1 MLVLARSVS
10 DFEIMASTSDE
21 SIGCVKPCFL
31 LNVELTTF
39 LNLHCRASLD
49 KVSRDLKIPWGRTG
63 SAGAALSHF
72 AFPPASSSSEATSH
86 SDSPFTPKFPLPLRG
101 KLEFS
106 FAGLRSSLSRQLR
119 NEVEQAEINAHF
131 ALQAN
136 GTNDPREEDKFSP
149 IDEGTSGGLDIPD
162 ERKVF
167 LARAFWRAAV
177 GQLEEK
183 VGLALEKLEGGKGE
197 KVKCLVVSGG
207 VAANSY
213 LRERLVDSSLTAIM
227 FLFILLFEV

>member
-1 MLVLARSVS
+1 MNRLGT
-10 DFEIMASTSDE
+10 F
-21 SIGCVKPCFL
+21 CPFL
-31 LNVELTTF
+31 FFLTLELIIFLNV
-39 LNLHCRASLD
+39 HDRASLD
-49 KVSRDLKIPWGRTG
+49 KVSRDLKIPWGTTG

-72 AFPPASSSSEATSH
+72 AFPPSSSSSDTTSH

-131 ALQAN
+131 ALQAS

-149 IDEGTSGGLDIPD
+149 IDEGTSGGLDIS
-162 ERKVF
+162 EEAKGR
-167 LARAFWRAAV
+167 LARGFWRAAV

-183 VGLALEKLEGGKGE
+183 VGLALDKLEGEGVE
-197 KVKCLVVSGG
+197 CLVVSGG

-213 LRERLVDSSLTAIM
+213 LRER
-227 FLFILLFEV
+227 